1 MINKP
6 GDVVREMME
15 GLVSAYGGSV
25 HILDGVNAIVRCD
38 IEEAKVALLVG
49 GGSGHEPIYH
59 GLVGP
64 GLADGAAIGNVFAAP
79 SPDIVL
85 AATKAVDRGT
95 GVLYVYGNYSGDN
108 MNFDIGAEL
117 AAESGVSTRTVRIAD
132 DVAIDKKADRRGI
145 AGLLFVVKIA
155 GAVCTKA
162 ATLEEAEEVTKKA
175 QENVRTMGIA
185 LSAGTAPE
193 SGEATFLLDD
203 DEIEIGM
210 GLHGEPGVSRGP
222 MKSADE
228 LVDLMMDRIL
238 SDLPYRSGDEVA
250 LLINDLG
257 ATTSME
263 LLIINRRVHEILSE
277 KKIRIYDTII
287 GSYCTSQEMAGASIT
302 LLRLDD
308 ELKHYYDMPADS
320 FAYKK

>member
-1 MINKP
+1 
-6 GDVVREMME
+6 ME
-15 GLVSAYGGSV
+15 GLVSAYGGAV
-25 HILDGVNAIVRCD
+25 RKLDGVNAVVRST
-38 IEEAKVALLVG
+38 IEDDKVALLVG
-49 GGSGHEPIYH
+49 GGSGHEPVYH

-79 SPDIVL
+79 SPEIVL
-85 AATKAVDRGT
+85 EATKAVDKGK

-117 AAESGVSTRTVRIAD
+117 AAESGINTRTVRIAD
-132 DVAIDKKADRRGI
+132 DVATGKKEDRRGI

-155 GAVCTKA
+155 GAACT
-162 ATLEEAEEVTKKA
+162 EAETLQEAEQAAKKA

-185 LSAGTAPE
+185 LSAGTVPE
-193 SGEATFLLDD
+193 SGEPTFMLDD

-222 MKSADE
+222 MKPADE

-238 SDLPYRSGDEVA
+238 SDLPFQSGDEVA

-263 LLIINRRVHEILSE
+263 LLIVNRRLHQILSE
-277 KKIRIYDTII
+277 KGIKIYDTVV

-308 ELKHYYDMPADS
+308 ELKHYYDMPAVS
-320 FAYKK
+320 LAYRK